1 MAILKI
7 ARMGHPVL
15 MGIAEPVEDPIS
27 PEIARLIN
35 DMVDTMADA
44 PGIGLAAPQVHVA
57 KRIVIYM
64 VPEDRTRDREGHP
77 LTALINP
84 EITVLDDTVEE
95 GGEGCLSLPGMTG
108 IVARPT
114 RIRVQAMDHQGQA
127 LDYEAEGFH
136 ARVIQ
141 HECDHLDGILYPMRM
156 SDLGQFGY
164 VEEMTQAQ
172 E

>member
-15 MGIAEPVEDPIS
+15 MGIAEPVEDPTS

-64 VPEDRTRDREGHP
+64 VPEDRTRDGEGHP
-77 LTALINP
+77 LTVLINP

-114 RIRVQAMDHQGQA
+114 RIRVQALDHQGQA
-127 LDYEAEGFH
+127 LDYEAESFH

>member
-1 MAILKI
+1 
-7 ARMGHPVL
+7 
-15 MGIAEPVEDPIS
+15 MGIAEPVEDPTS

-44 PGIGLAAPQVHVA
+44 PGVGLAAPQVHVA

-64 VPEDRTRDREGHP
+64 VPEDRIRDGEGHP
-77 LTALINP
+77 LTVLINP

-114 RIRVQAMDHQGQA
+114 RIRVQALDHQGQA

>member
-15 MGIAEPVEDPIS
+15 MGIAEPVEDPTN

-64 VPEDRTRDREGHP
+64 VPFNNNE
-77 LTALINP
+77 
-84 EITVLDDTVEE
+84 
-95 GGEGCLSLPGMTG
+95 
-108 IVARPT
+108 
-114 RIRVQAMDHQGQA
+114 
-127 LDYEAEGFH
+127 
-136 ARVIQ
+136 
-141 HECDHLDGILYPMRM
+141 
-156 SDLGQFGY
+156 
-164 VEEMTQAQ
+164 
-172 E
+172 